1 MNKKLC
7 LGTAKLGMPDY
18 GYSGDNTLKDP
29 EIFIRESLRLGIDCI
44 DTSPRYG
51 NSEDIIGEVLKN
63 TSTKPSI
70 NTKIDNLEANS
81 NKNPIL
87 MKDSI
92 SRSIAKLNVDSI
104 DVCYLHQN
112 DINIISDK
120 FVHEGIHLLKRDKLI
135 KEIGTSIYS
144 KEELFYTLESGL
156 FDWVQVPMNI
166 LDTSFYH
173 TICNYGTNIKVAA
186 RSLFLQG
193 ILLDH
198 ESILDD
204 ISDNS
209 ELLNL
214 LEYVNEICSNNGLNV
229 IELTLSYI
237 SFLDRV
243 DQIIIGTTSI
253 VKLRDNILFTK
264 IELKKKII
272 SIINSISRNNK
283 SWTNPRLWRKYEPAK
298 SYITRIS

>member
-29 EIFIRESLRLGIDCI
+29 EIFILESLRLGIDSI

-51 NSEDIIGEVLKN
+51 NSEEIIGKVLKY

-70 NTKIDNLEANS
+70 NTKIDNLVANS

-87 MKDSI
+87 MMDSI

-120 FVHEGIHLLKRDKLI
+120 YVHEGIHSLKRDKLI
-135 KEIGTSIYS
+135 KDIGTSIYS
-144 KEELFYTLESGL
+144 KEELLYTLESGL
-156 FDWVQVPMNI
+156 FDWVQVPINI

-173 TICNYGTNIKVAA
+173 TICNHDANIKVAG

-193 ILLDH
+193 ILLDQ

-214 LEYVNEICSNNGLNV
+214 LEYVNEICSNNGLNIV
-229 IELTLSYI
+229 ELTLSYI

-264 IELKKKII
+264 IELKKKLI